1 MSGSDKNFPD
11 VIAHVSLKVITDDSF
26 RDKEAMKI

>member
-1 MSGSDKNFPD
+1 MPGSVTYFLE

-26 RDKEAMKI
+26 RDKETLKI